1 MSEVHARWDIRQA
14 SRELLVGF
22 LGLLLANVAFYG
34 IFVRPRLDE
43 YGALTTANAPR
54 IAELER
60 REAAVKAREAYLQGL
75 EQAED
80 DLNRLRRDV
89 LQTRDQRIVIVQQE
103 VEDLAQQFSLQSTQI
118 TYQNEVLKNEGIE
131 RYGTTLPLEGGYANL
146 RKFIQALEKSKKFL
160 VIERVALGEGSE
172 GGVMIQLN
180 ITLATYFDLPELERE
195 PKPGVRAARRA

>member
-22 LGLLLANVAFYG
+22 FGLLLVNLAFYG
-34 IFVRPRLDE
+34 IFVRPRVNE
-43 YGALTTANAPR
+43 YSALTTKNAPR

-60 REAAVKAREAYLQGL
+60 REAGVKVREAYLQGL

-80 DLNRLRRDV
+80 DLERLRRDV
-89 LQTRDQRIVIVQQE
+89 LQTRDRRIVIVQQE
-103 VEDLAQQFSLQSTQI
+103 VEELAQQFSLQSTQI
-118 TYQNEVLKNEGIE
+118 TYQNEILKNEGIE

-146 RKFIQALEKSKKFL
+146 RKFIQALEKSEKFL
-160 VIERVALGEGSE
+160 VIERVALGEGQE

-180 ITLATYFDLPELERE
+180 ITLATYFDLPELNRE
-195 PKPGVRAARRA
+195 TRPGARAARRA